1 MQVISRNEFERIKA
15 SIVPISADERSRL
28 ARREELKKLSEDKK
42 SKWPNTL
49 EAVRKKKESF
59 LKDKEE
65 REELRRQEIDRQV
78 RTPCCGRGGDR
89 RGPRARRRNHP
100 STPSFVT
107 PLAGS

>member
-78 RTPCCGRGGDR
+78 RTPCCGRGG
-89 RGPRARRRNHP
+89 
-100 STPSFVT
+100 STRSPC
-107 PLAGS
+107 PAAA

>member
-78 RTPCCGRGGDR
+78 RTPCCGWGGIDAVPVP
-89 RGPRARRRNHP
+89 GGVTIPQP
-100 STPSFVT
+100 LLVT

>member
-78 RTPCCGRGGDR
+78 RTRGR
-89 RGPRARRRNHP
+89 RGPRARRR
-100 STPSFVT
+100 S
-107 PLAGS
+107 